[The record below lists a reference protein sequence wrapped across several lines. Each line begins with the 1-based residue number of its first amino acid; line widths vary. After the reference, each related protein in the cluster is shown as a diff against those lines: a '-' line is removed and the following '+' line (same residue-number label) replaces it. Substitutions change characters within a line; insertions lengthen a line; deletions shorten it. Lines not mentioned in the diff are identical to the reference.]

1 MSERELASDGGG
13 RRDRAAGA
21 AGEREEPPDM
31 GDLYD
36 DLQELA
42 DTVDDPEERE
52 KVEAAMRTAVEVEP
66 ANVFGRV
73 IRGFDR
79 GDAAE
84 AMLGATVFGIPMLVE
99 GGTNEAGAFLQGH
112 PLALVGTVAFTI
124 AVVVGILYVSEIQDV
139 HVTYAFFGVIPR
151 RLVGVL
157 GISLAFALAS
167 MTAWGRVDWA
177 APELAVATIVVAWM
191 PMAIGAALGDILPGT

>member
-1 MSERELASDGGG
+1 MSERERASDGGG
-13 RRDRAAGA
+13 RRDRAAA
-21 AGEREEPPDM
+21 VDREEPPDM

-84 AMLGATVFGIPMLVE
+84 ALLGATVFGIPMLVE
-99 GGTNEAGAFLQGH
+99 GGTNEAGEFLHGH

-124 AVVVGILYVSEIQDV
+124 TTVIGILYVSEIQDV
-139 HVTYAFFGVIPR
+139 HITHAILGVVPR

-157 GISLAFALAS
+157 GISLAFAFAS
-167 MTAWGRVDWA
+167 MTAWGRISWA
-177 APELAVATIVVAWM
+177 APELALASIVVAWM